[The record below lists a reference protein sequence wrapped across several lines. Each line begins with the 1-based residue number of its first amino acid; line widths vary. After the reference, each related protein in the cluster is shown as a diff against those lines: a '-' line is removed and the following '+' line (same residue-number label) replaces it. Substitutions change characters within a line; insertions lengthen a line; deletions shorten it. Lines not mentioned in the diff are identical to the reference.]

1 MNQTVVYTLVSYPNI
16 GCLPEC
22 VVVDT
27 NEKGEFSVNFT
38 KITQS
43 NKSNVTHLLDETDRR
58 LLDYCLRLDKEVI
71 AGKINDRK
79 AKDWN
84 DISKKFFENRKIKQE
99 DIFLRDYLLDYI
111 ETNQN
116 GFFSNIAAKPLFM
129 PQGRFPFTW
138 IPLFIED
145 EMPEL
150 LYCFENTPDWIY
162 FYPDIRFKQKPLSLL
177 NGMLVSRKTA
187 RILLKNKIYEF
198 DDEVDGSKFTAFFSK
213 DKVSVSQLN
222 AEEYIHKV
230 IVPLAAT
237 NRVVAQGFEIQ
248 TVSFLQ
254 NAILR
259 VKELEPIRQVT
270 LFDNDVI
277 DNSQKSLVLELIFEY
292 QGFRFWAGQAGKT
305 TSVEMHDDTFSILK
319 VERDKALEQLYI
331 DALKETGINLDGKV
345 RKFGYSEGVEW
356 LNEHYKQLELTGVD
370 IKFEN
375 RRGEPHKIFVGERSV
390 FIEVEEGRDWFD
402 IKGKVKFGQYE
413 IPFVRVL
420 NYIRQ
425 NKHEMILP
433 NGEYVQIP
441 QAWFEEYKA
450 LVEFARIEDGK
461 AVIAKYHCVV
471 AEDLKQKLNINFSIK
486 ENMRRLLSSELNHNF
501 DLPENFRGEL
511 RHYQREGY
519 NWLRMLDDLSL
530 GGCLADD
537 MGLGKTIQTLCMLL
551 WQSQQKMGVNL
562 LVVPTSLIYNW
573 EEEARKFTPDLKIYV
588 HSGNLRSKDSK
599 AFHNADIV
607 LTSYG
612 VLRRDKQLLSSFP
625 FNYIILDEAQAIK
638 NPQSDTAQVCL
649 GLHGRRFL
657 TLTGTPI
664 ENSLTDLWS
673 QVHFFNRNMLGSSS
687 HFLRACKTEGK
698 QELYRHLLKPFM
710 LRRNKKDVLTEL
722 PEKQITVQWCD
733 MTDAQHKIYRDF
745 RNNYREKFLGS
756 KDEKDRVNTMILLEG
771 LLRLRQIA
779 NHPSLVESSYNDDS
793 GKFETVCEMMTEVIE
808 QGDKVLIFS
817 SFVEHLKLYRAFLET
832 QNIKY
837 AYLDG
842 ATKDRKEQVEKFQ
855 NNDDIQVFLLSLKAG
870 GTGLNLTKASYV
882 FLLDPWWNPAAEAQ
896 AYDRAHRIGQQ
907 NKVFVYKFISRN
919 SIEEKI
925 LRLQEEKLKL
935 SESMLGS
942 DNELLKQLDINE
954 VMKLI
959 E

>member
-1 MNQTVVYTLVSYPNI
+1 
-16 GCLPEC
+16 
-22 VVVDT
+22 
-27 NEKGEFSVNFT
+27 
-38 KITQS
+38 
-43 NKSNVTHLLDETDRR
+43 
-58 LLDYCLRLDKEVI
+58 
-71 AGKINDRK
+71 
-79 AKDWN
+79 
-84 DISKKFFENRKIKQE
+84 
-99 DIFLRDYLLDYI
+99 
-111 ETNQN
+111 
-116 GFFSNIAAKPLFM
+116 
-129 PQGRFPFTW
+129 
-138 IPLFIED
+138 
-145 EMPEL
+145 
-150 LYCFENTPDWIY
+150 
-162 FYPDIRFKQKPLSLL
+162 
-177 NGMLVSRKTA
+177 
-187 RILLKNKIYEF
+187 
-198 DDEVDGSKFTAFFSK
+198 
-213 DKVSVSQLN
+213 
-222 AEEYIHKV
+222 
-230 IVPLAAT
+230 
-237 NRVVAQGFEIQ
+237 
-248 TVSFLQ
+248 
-254 NAILR
+254 
-259 VKELEPIRQVT
+259 
-270 LFDNDVI
+270 
-277 DNSQKSLVLELIFEY
+277 
-292 QGFRFWAGQAGKT
+292 
-305 TSVEMHDDTFSILK
+305 
-319 VERDKALEQLYI
+319 
-331 DALKETGINLDGKV
+331 
-345 RKFGYSEGVEW
+345 
-356 LNEHYKQLELTGVD
+356 
-370 IKFEN
+370 
-375 RRGEPHKIFVGERSV
+375 
-390 FIEVEEGRDWFD
+390 
-402 IKGKVKFGQYE
+402 
-413 IPFVRVL
+413 
-420 NYIRQ
+420 
-425 NKHEMILP
+425 
-433 NGEYVQIP
+433 
-441 QAWFEEYKA
+441 
-450 LVEFARIEDGK
+450 
-461 AVIAKYHCVV
+461 
-471 AEDLKQKLNINFSIK
+471 
-486 ENMRRLLSSELNHNF
+486 
-501 DLPENFRGEL
+501 
-511 RHYQREGY
+511 
-519 NWLRMLDDLSL
+519 
-530 GGCLADD
+530 
-537 MGLGKTIQTLCMLL
+537 
-551 WQSQQKMGVNL
+551 MGVNL

-649 GLHGRRFL
+649 GLSGRRFL

-698 QELYRHLLKPFM
+698 QELYRRLLKPFM
-710 LRRNKKDVLTEL
+710 LRRNKKDVLTDL

-817 SFVEHLKLYRAFLET
+817 SFVEHLKLYRTFLDA

-855 NNDDIQVFLLSLKAG
+855 NDNETQVFLLSLKAG

-925 LRLQEEKLKL
+925 LRLQEEKLQL

>member
-270 LFDNDVI
+270 LFDNDAI

-402 IKGKVKFGQYE
+402 IKGKE
-413 IPFVRVL
+413 
-420 NYIRQ
+420 
-425 NKHEMILP
+425 
-433 NGEYVQIP
+433 
-441 QAWFEEYKA
+441 
-450 LVEFARIEDGK
+450 
-461 AVIAKYHCVV
+461 
-471 AEDLKQKLNINFSIK
+471 
-486 ENMRRLLSSELNHNF
+486 
-501 DLPENFRGEL
+501 
-511 RHYQREGY
+511 
-519 NWLRMLDDLSL
+519 
-530 GGCLADD
+530 
-537 MGLGKTIQTLCMLL
+537 
-551 WQSQQKMGVNL
+551 
-562 LVVPTSLIYNW
+562 
-573 EEEARKFTPDLKIYV
+573 RK
-588 HSGNLRSKDSK
+588 
-599 AFHNADIV
+599 
-607 LTSYG
+607 
-612 VLRRDKQLLSSFP
+612 
-625 FNYIILDEAQAIK
+625 
-638 NPQSDTAQVCL
+638 
-649 GLHGRRFL
+649 
-657 TLTGTPI
+657 
-664 ENSLTDLWS
+664 
-673 QVHFFNRNMLGSSS
+673 
-687 HFLRACKTEGK
+687 
-698 QELYRHLLKPFM
+698 
-710 LRRNKKDVLTEL
+710 
-722 PEKQITVQWCD
+722 
-733 MTDAQHKIYRDF
+733 
-745 RNNYREKFLGS
+745 
-756 KDEKDRVNTMILLEG
+756 
-771 LLRLRQIA
+771 
-779 NHPSLVESSYNDDS
+779 
-793 GKFETVCEMMTEVIE
+793 
-808 QGDKVLIFS
+808 
-817 SFVEHLKLYRAFLET
+817 
-832 QNIKY
+832 
-837 AYLDG
+837 
-842 ATKDRKEQVEKFQ
+842 
-855 NNDDIQVFLLSLKAG
+855 
-870 GTGLNLTKASYV
+870 
-882 FLLDPWWNPAAEAQ
+882 
-896 AYDRAHRIGQQ
+896 
-907 NKVFVYKFISRN
+907 
-919 SIEEKI
+919 
-925 LRLQEEKLKL
+925 
-935 SESMLGS
+935 
-942 DNELLKQLDINE
+942 
-954 VMKLI
+954 
-959 E
+959 

>member
-1 MNQTVVYTLVSYPNI
+1 MNQTIVYTLVNYPNI

-43 NKSNVTHLLDETDRR
+43 NKSNITYLLDDTDRQ

-71 AGKINDRK
+71 AAKINDRK

-116 GFFSNIAAKPLFM
+116 AFFSNLGDKPLFL

-162 FYPDIRFKQKPLSLL
+162 FYPDIRCKQKPLSLL
-177 NGMLVSRKTA
+177 NGMLVSRKNA

-198 DDEVDGSKFTAFFSK
+198 DDKVDGSKFSAFFSK
-213 DKVSVSQLN
+213 DKISVSQIN
-222 AEEYIHKV
+222 AEEYIQKV
-230 IVPLAAT
+230 IVPLIAT
-237 NRVVAQGFEIQ
+237 NRVVPLGFEIQ
-248 TVSFLQ
+248 TISLLQ
-254 NAILR
+254 NAVLR
-259 VKELEPIRQVT
+259 IKELEPIRQVT
-270 LFDNDVI
+270 LFDDETT

-292 QGFRFWAGQAGKT
+292 QGFRFWAGQPGKS
-305 TSVEMHDDTFSILK
+305 TSVEMSDNSFSILK
-319 VERDKALEQLYI
+319 VERDKVLEQLYI
-331 DALKETGINLDGKV
+331 DAMKDAGIDLDGKV
-345 RKFGYSEGVEW
+345 RKFAYSEGLDW

-370 IKFEN
+370 VKFES
-375 RRGEPHKIFVGERSV
+375 RRGEPHKVFVGERSV

-402 IKGKVKFGQYE
+402 IKGKVKFGKYE

-425 NKHEMILP
+425 NKHEMMLP

-441 QAWFEEYKA
+441 LVWFEEYKA
-450 LVEFARIEDGK
+450 LIEFSRIEDGK
-461 AVIAKYHCVV
+461 VVIAKYHCVV

-519 NWLRMLDDLSL
+519 NWLRMLDELSL

-551 WQSQQKMGVNL
+551 WQKQQKMGVNL

-573 EEEARKFTPDLKIYV
+573 EEEACKFTPDLRIYV
-588 HSGNLRSKDSK
+588 HSGNQRSKDSK
-599 AFHNADIV
+599 AFHEADIV

-638 NPQSDTAQVCL
+638 NPQSDTSQVCL

-733 MTDAQHKIYRDF
+733 MTDAQLKIYRDF

-779 NHPSLVESSYNDDS
+779 NHPSLVENGYNDDS
-793 GKFETVCEMMTEVIE
+793 GKFETVCEMMTEVID

-817 SFVEHLKLYRAFLET
+817 SFVEHLKLYRKFLDA

-842 ATKDRKEQVEKFQ
+842 ATKDRKEQVDKFQ

>member
-1 MNQTVVYTLVSYPNI
+1 MNQAVVYTLVNYPII

-27 NEKGEFSVNFT
+27 NEKGEFSVNFS

-43 NKSNVTHLLDETDRR
+43 NKSNIAHLLDDTDRR
-58 LLDYCLRLDKEVI
+58 LLDCCLRLDKDVI
-71 AGKINDRK
+71 AKKINDRK
-79 AKDWN
+79 AKDWTS
-84 DISKKFFENRKIKQE
+84 ISKKFFESKMLSKE
-99 DIFLRDYLLDYI
+99 DIYLREYLQEYI

-116 GFFSNIAAKPLFM
+116 SFFSNLGEKPLFM

-150 LYCFENTPDWIY
+150 LYCFENTRDWIY
-162 FYPDIRFKQKPLSLL
+162 FYPDIRCKQKPLSLL
-177 NGMLVSRKTA
+177 NGMLISRKTA

-198 DDEVDGSKFTAFFSK
+198 EDEIDGSKFTAFFSK
-213 DKVSVSQLN
+213 EKVSVSQIN

-230 IVPLAAT
+230 IVPLTAS

-248 TVSFLQ
+248 TISYLQ

-259 VKELEPIRQVT
+259 IKELEPLRQPT
-270 LFDNDVI
+270 LFDNELA
-277 DNSQKSLVLELIFEY
+277 DNSQKSLVAELIFEY
-292 QGFRFWAGQAGKT
+292 PGFRFWAGQPGKT
-305 TSVEMHDDTFSILK
+305 TTVQILDDSFSIIK

-331 DALKETGINLDGKV
+331 DALKDAGLNLDGKV
-345 RKFGYSEGVEW
+345 RKFGYSEGIDW
-356 LNEHYKQLELTGVD
+356 LNDHYKQLELTGVD

-375 RRGEPHKIFVGERSV
+375 RGGKPHKIFVGERSV

-402 IKGKVKFGQYE
+402 IKGKVMFGKYE

-441 QAWFEEYKA
+441 LAWFEEYKA
-450 LVEFARIEDGK
+450 LIEFSRIEDGK
-461 AVIAKYHCVV
+461 VVIAKYHCVV
-471 AEDLKQKLNINFSIK
+471 AEDLKQKLNIKLSVK
-486 ENMRRLLSSELNHNF
+486 ENMRRLLSSELNHHF
-501 DLPENFRGEL
+501 DLPAGFNGEL

-519 NWLRMLDDLSL
+519 NWLRMLDELSL

-551 WQSQQKMGVNL
+551 WQKQQKAGISL

-588 HSGNLRSKDSK
+588 HSGNLRSKESK
-599 AFHNADIV
+599 AFHQADIV

-638 NPQSDTAQVCL
+638 NPQSDTAQVCM
-649 GLHGRRFL
+649 GLHGRRYL

-673 QVHFFNRNMLGSSS
+673 QVHFFNRNMLNTSS

-698 QELYRHLLKPFM
+698 QELYRKLLKPFM

-733 MTDAQHKIYRDF
+733 MTDAQHKIYREY
-745 RNNYREKFLGS
+745 RNSYREKFIGS
-756 KDEKDRVNTMILLEG
+756 KNDKDKVNTMILLEG

-779 NHPSLVESSYNDDS
+779 NHPSMVDGGYNDDS
-793 GKFETVCEMMTEVIE
+793 GKFDTVCEMMTEVVE

-817 SFVEHLKLYRAFLET
+817 SFVEHLKLYRAFLDA
-832 QNIKY
+832 QKINY

-842 ATKDRKEQVEKFQ
+842 GTKDRKEQVEKFQ
-855 NNDDIQVFLLSLKAG
+855 NDDNTKVFLLSLKAG

-925 LRLQEEKLKL
+925 LRLQDEKLKL

-942 DNELLKQLDINE
+942 DNDLLKQLDINE